1 MIRPDR
7 ETAHLKIVGT
17 ISQWHVISQRP
28 NVTREE
34 KQIEDNRCCQL
45 ALLACVLFHSEKQSI
60 ENNMGDVLCFHGMF
74 VAAKL
79 QL

>member
-1 MIRPDR
+1 MR
-7 ETAHLKIVGT
+7 
-17 ISQWHVISQRP
+17 S

-45 ALLACVLFHSEKQSI
+45 ALPARVLCHSEKQSI
-60 ENNMGDVLCFHGMF
+60 EKNMSDVLCFHGMF